1 MENTLK
7 YLLVEDDDFDQLSFD
22 TEAAKF
28 PFLKKMGVCSHPLEA
43 AELTRLYKPDV
54 LFLDI
59 ELPGMTGL
67 ELLRLLRG
75 GPILAVFITS
85 HPEYAMEGYELE
97 AFDYLTKPLTAE
109 RFARCVLRLRDFT
122 ELRSK
127 AAAYEKDQA
136 SDVIVVKQGYDK
148 YKVNL
153 CDIQFL
159 EAMKDYTRIQL
170 RDKQYLVLTTLAE
183 LLEKLPKEKFVRIHR
198 SYAVH
203 TDKVTAVR
211 GNRVVLSGWELP
223 VGKIY
228 RDALKGILTL
238 FLLLIGFCGFSQR
251 PAAAGPRATAAPA
264 PTGASGPAA
273 PTAPRLEI
281 VQGYAAKMAVWTAYC
296 DSLRLNASANAL
308 RLQQAGL
315 LGLQLAQ
322 PEDFDHQA
330 RFSTTAALG
339 YYYQTR
345 FDSAQYYFYRS
356 LYAAQAG
363 RLTNQIVRAC
373 VTLIPVNFQLQQ
385 LDKMDSCK
393 AVLQSI
399 IDTSH
404 DRRLLEDGYYA
415 LGGYYQDKSYY
426 STAQDYFIRSIE
438 LREPEVDTVADPKR
452 KFDFAIQC
460 DMLSKLYLN
469 TQMTD
474 KSLAALRKGQRFASV
489 SPNVA
494 NRLTSSFVEAF
505 TTSGLIDSALYYDR
519 QLESNV
525 PNPLLFPS
533 EIVSSDLNI
542 AIYYLDKKEY
552 GKALPFIDKA
562 DSVVAKVGSP
572 VLNFQLQ
579 MTRARY
585 FIGTARYQPAIGQ
598 LLQSLP
604 VARQLNKELYAS
616 DLNYLAQAQKG
627 KGDRN
632 AALDYYEQYVAV
644 TDSIN
649 KEKLSRTFAD
659 LETHYQ
665 THEKEAQIVS
675 LNAANRLHVLELEN
689 ASRTRLVLVLGLFG
703 LGIISLL
710 LYFIYRNKDRLNR
723 LLNGRNDQLDQL
735 NHELARAND
744 TKALLFGII
753 GHDLRGPVGKIIR
766 MLQLQKERPE
776 VFTPE
781 ARAAHEERL
790 KKASENVLE
799 TMEDLLIWS
808 KSQMQHFHPELRVV
822 ALAEVCG
829 KEIAAMQDQ
838 LEERRVMIEN
848 RVPPGLTRAS
858 DEHFLSVILRNLL
871 QNAIV
876 HGEGGRIVIDATGS
890 EITITNDAPATDAS
904 ALNQR
909 IGEGRVNSGRSGL
922 GLQLAADLA
931 NRIGARFFFRGRDGA
946 LTAVLVWDHLAVA

>member
-1 MENTLK
+1 
-7 YLLVEDDDFDQLSFD
+7 
-22 TEAAKF
+22 
-28 PFLKKMGVCSHPLEA
+28 
-43 AELTRLYKPDV
+43 
-54 LFLDI
+54 
-59 ELPGMTGL
+59 
-67 ELLRLLRG
+67 
-75 GPILAVFITS
+75 
-85 HPEYAMEGYELE
+85 
-97 AFDYLTKPLTAE
+97 
-109 RFARCVLRLRDFT
+109 
-122 ELRSK
+122 
-127 AAAYEKDQA
+127 
-136 SDVIVVKQGYDK
+136 
-148 YKVNL
+148 
-153 CDIQFL
+153 
-159 EAMKDYTRIQL
+159 
-170 RDKQYLVLTTLAE
+170 
-183 LLEKLPKEKFVRIHR
+183 
-198 SYAVH
+198 
-203 TDKVTAVR
+203 
-211 GNRVVLSGWELP
+211 
-223 VGKIY
+223 VGKLY

-238 FLLLIGFCGFSQR
+238 IFLLVGFCGFSQQ
-251 PAAAGPRATAAPA
+251 PAAAGP
-264 PTGASGPAA
+264 GAPAA
-273 PTAPRLEI
+273 PRLDTI
-281 VQGYAAKMAVWTAYC
+281 RDYPAKMAAWTAYC

-315 LGLQLAQ
+315 QGMQLA
-322 PEDFDHQA
+322 EADDFDRQA
-330 RFSTTAALG
+330 RFSSTAALG
-339 YYYQTR
+339 YYYQTK
-345 FDSAQYYFYRS
+345 FDSAQLFFYRS
-356 LYAAQAG
+356 LHAAQAG
-363 RLTNQIVRAC
+363 HLTSQIVRAC

-393 AVLQSI
+393 AVLQSVV
-399 IDTSH
+399 DTTH
-404 DRRLLEDGYYA
+404 DRRLQEDGYYA

-438 LREPEVDTVADPKR
+438 LREPEVDTAADPKR

-474 KSLAALRKGQRFASV
+474 KSLEALRKGQRFASV

-505 TTSGLIDSALYYDR
+505 TTSGRIDSALYYDR
-519 QLESNV
+519 QLEANV
-525 PNPLLFPS
+525 SNPLLFPS

-542 AIYYLDKKEY
+542 AIYYLDEHQY
-552 GKALPFIDKA
+552 SKALPFIDKA
-562 DSVVAKVGSP
+562 DSVSSKVGSP

-585 FIGTARYQPAIGQ
+585 FLGTGQYQPAMGL

-604 VARQLNKELYAS
+604 VARQLDKELYAS
-616 DLNYLAQAQKG
+616 DLNYMAQAQKG

-665 THEKEAQIVS
+665 THEKEAQILS
-675 LNAANRLHVLELEN
+675 LDAANRLHVLELEN

-710 LYFIYRNKDRLNR
+710 LYLIYRNKDRLNR
-723 LLNGRNDQLDQL
+723 LLNDRNDQLDQL

-766 MLQLQKERPE
+766 MLELQKERPE

-808 KSQMQHFHPELRVV
+808 KSQMQHFHPEMHVV

-829 KEIAAMQDQ
+829 KEVAAMQDQ
-838 LEERRVMIEN
+838 LDEKRVTIEN

-876 HGEGGRIVIDATGS
+876 HGEGSRIVIDATGS

-904 ALNQR
+904 VLNQR
-909 IGEGRVNSGRSGL
+909 IGQGRIDSGRSGL

-931 NRIGARFFFRGRDGA
+931 SRIGARFFFRGREGA
-946 LTAVLVWDHLAVA
+946 LTAVLIWDALEAVA